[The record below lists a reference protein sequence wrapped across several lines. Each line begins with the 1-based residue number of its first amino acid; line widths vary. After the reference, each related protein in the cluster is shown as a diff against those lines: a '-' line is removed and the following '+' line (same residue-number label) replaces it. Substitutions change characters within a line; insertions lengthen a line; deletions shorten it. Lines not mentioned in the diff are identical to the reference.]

1 MATEP
6 PDIPPVTTPGV
17 AQGRAGLPEAPLP
30 AEPPSLAD
38 AVTRLADFARRA
50 YRDNLKRR
58 LRTLLYPTDPTVL
71 EALTETYQAAGLIG
85 PLPRGQHPGEPTIR
99 YATEV
104 RLPFLAQVREAY
116 LRDLAVAMPVVEEQA
131 FYEAIRRLNAHEVL
145 RINLEFDMLDPVALR
160 DLQGAAR
167 AYLVK
172 RRRALHGLVRETAG
186 FTNEDFL
193 AAERGVRE
201 AIDNEH
207 LKLLAAHK
215 DRDSLIPE
223 LAMSVERAE
232 AAVRRVFAEARDA
245 IFAFGDELDA
255 NRDHVWRYP
264 PAVGGAAPR
273 VLRLAGV
280 NGDAA
285 PFAAYLENLAD
296 EKSFD
301 PLTIAFFVAGV
312 AVMAVGLA
320 VFPGGGLIVATLEGV
335 DAGLAVYAAVRS
347 YRQERE
353 TELANL
359 ATVLG
364 QGAPFAPR
372 EANYGLVALEGWAA
386 LLTAMGFLG
395 VLSRTAKSARAAAPP
410 VIEAD
415 AATASRGLQ
424 GATEGAQAR
433 PATARQRVA
442 ATPAA
447 TREARREARPRRGAT
462 RAIRPRVERRRAVG
476 MNERGIDD
484 PLGGER
490 TELELIES
498 LEGQPGTLIDDPLPT
513 RTRARRMAPRDPAEV
528 GQLAED
534 LLEQAGGDSVRALAI
549 VRARHGGTE
558 LADDLAEAIM
568 VRQPTFRGEGAA
580 QGGRESADFQ
590 RLVTGRDHEYV
601 FDLPEPVGVTQAG
614 RPRTEVRIDGI
625 TASHLVDAK
634 YTAGDISLSAHVTRR
649 RRAPDEVLEQFDV
662 DRRIV
667 EEARRRGVDPVDEER
682 LADTLDQMTRQL
694 MLAQHHGFLG
704 VRWVCSTPDLATYF
718 RKVYESSNLPRLFNV
733 EFSAV
738 AFEPGGAIR

>member
-17 AQGRAGLPEAPLP
+17 AQGRAALPESPLP
-30 AEPPSLAD
+30 AEPPSVAD
-38 AVTRLADFARRA
+38 AVARLADFARRA
-50 YRDNLKRR
+50 YRDNLERR
-58 LRTLLYPTDPTVL
+58 LRTLLYPTDHTVL

-85 PLPRGQHPGEPTIR
+85 PLPRRQDPGEPTIR

-116 LRDLAVAMPVVEEQA
+116 LRDLAVVMPLVEEQA

-160 DLQGAAR
+160 DLHAAAR
-167 AYLVK
+167 AYLAK

-207 LKLLAAHK
+207 LKLLVAHK
-215 DRDSLIPE
+215 DRDSLVPE
-223 LAMSVERAE
+223 LAMSADRAE
-232 AAVRRVFAEARDA
+232 AAVRRVLAEAREA
-245 IFAFGDELDA
+245 IFEFGDELDA

-285 PFAAYLENLAD
+285 RFAAYLENLAD

-301 PLTIAFFVAGV
+301 PLQIAFFVAGV

-320 VFPGGGLIVATLEGV
+320 VFPGGGLIVVTLEGL
-335 DAGLAVYAAVRS
+335 DAGMAVYAAVRS

-372 EANYGLVALEGWAA
+372 EASYGLVALEGWTA

-395 VLSRTAKSARAAAPP
+395 VLSRTAKSARAAAAP
-410 VIEAD
+410 VVEAD
-415 AATASRGLQ
+415 VATASRGLQ
-424 GATEGAQAR
+424 AAPEGAQAR
-433 PATARQRVA
+433 PAIARQRA
-442 ATPAA
+442 AETPAA
-447 TREARREARPRRGAT
+447 AREARREARPRRGAT
-462 RAIRPRVERRRAVG
+462 RVIRPRVERRRAVG
-476 MNERGIDD
+476 MNERGIDN
-484 PLGGER
+484 PLGER

-513 RTRARRMAPRDPAEV
+513 RARARRMVPRDPAEV

-534 LLEQAGGDSVRALAI
+534 LLEQAGGDSARALATI
-549 VRARHGGTE
+549 RARHGDTE
-558 LADDLAEAIM
+558 LADDLAAAVM

-580 QGGRESADFQ
+580 LGGRESADFQ

-614 RPRTEVRIDGI
+614 RPRTETRIDGI

-634 YTAGDISLSAHVTRR
+634 YTEADISLSAHVTRR

-667 EEARRRGVDPVDEER
+667 EEARRRGVEPIDEER

-718 RKVYESSNLPRLFNV
+718 RRVYESSNLPRLFNV

-738 AFEPGGAIR
+738 VFEPGG